1 MKGGSA
7 KKMSRVLKLEI
18 RPFEGLGDLRFGM
31 SRRDVRALLGQEFR
45 SFKKTPLADSLTD
58 AYAQYGLHLY
68 YDGQDRLELVEAF
81 RPCVPIFQG
90 VELLGPRKVV
100 PDRLR
105 EAGAGGPRRDSDGD
119 FFDDLGFALYSP
131 GDMVEGVSVYRKGY
145 YDKLDSCSRHR
156 RFPV

>member
-100 PDRLR
+100 PDRLP
-105 EAGAGGPRRDSDGD
+105 EAGAGGPRRDSEWLTT
-119 FFDDLGFALYSP
+119 DLSRSP
-131 GDMVEGVSVYRKGY
+131 GERLSAA
-145 YDKLDSCSRHR
+145 LC
-156 RFPV
+156 

>member
-31 SRRDVRALLGQEFR
+31 SRRDVRTLLGQEFR

-58 AYAQYGLHLY
+58 AYTQFGLHLY

-81 RPCVPIFQG
+81 QPCVPIFRG

-100 PDRLR
+100 LEGLR
-105 EAGAGGPRRDSDGD
+105 EAGVGSPRRDADGEL
-119 FFDDLGFALYSP
+119 FHDLGFGLYSP
-131 GDMVEGVSVYRKGY
+131 GDMVEGVSVYRKG
-145 YDKLDSCSRHR
+145 
-156 RFPV
+156 